1 MSLPPQSRSSY
12 PSQSLVLPTQLSGE
26 QYLSRIVRT
35 GTGKTV
41 NGIIS
46 ELLLMEARTLLG
58 NRSLA
63 VSDVAV
69 RLNFSDTSAFCKFFR
84 RNAGET
90 PLGFRKRLWRE
101 AAVPMVMDKKEE

>member
-1 MSLPPQSRSSY
+1 MAFYAR
-12 PSQSLVLPTQLSGE
+12 QLAISE